1 MMIDAQSR
9 AALSRED
16 TERFGPDP
24 AQRFGA
30 NLAAVEMRIAKACD
44 NAGRDRASV
53 RLLPITKTVPAHIL
67 RFAFAAGIR
76 SFGENKIQE
85 ATSKREVLSDLA
97 VDWSI
102 VGHLQTN
109 KVKYMAPFV
118 SLVHSVDSFKLLKEI
133 NKEAKKND
141 RIIDCLLQ
149 IYIAREETKFGL
161 SEEEALEI
169 ITSAELAALTHVRI
183 AGLMGMASNTDDLNV
198 VRAEFRGLK
207 NTFESFKDYENG
219 QIVMR
224 ELSMGMSGDYLI
236 AQEEGSTLVRVGS
249 AIFGSR

>member
-1 MMIDAQSR
+1 MPSIAD
-9 AALSRED
+9 
-16 TERFGPDP
+16 
-24 AQRFGA
+24 
-30 NLAAVEMRIAKACD
+30 NLAQIEQGLRKETRLVAV
-44 NAGRDRASV
+44 
-53 RLLPITKTVPAHIL
+53 TKTKPTSLLTEAYQ
-67 RFAFAAGIR
+67 AGAR
-76 SFGENKIQE
+76 LFGENKVQE
-85 ATSKREVLSDLA
+85 MVAKYEELPKDIE
-97 VDWSI
+97 WHMI
-102 VGHLQTN
+102 GHLQTN

-133 NKEAKKND
+133 HKEAKKNN
-141 RIIDCLLQ
+141 RVIDCLLQ

-169 ITSAELAALTHVRI
+169 IASPELLALTSVRI
-183 AGLMGMASNTDDLNV
+183 VGLMGMASNTDDLSV

-207 NTFESFKDYENG
+207 NTFESFKSHENA
-219 QIVMR
+219 QATMR